1 MHLSDMPSSQQEVPC
16 GMQDGSKICDLL
28 QLSGNDQQ
36 RQFMDRLDRK
46 ILRLL
51 QEDSTLAVADVAKKV
66 GLSTTPCWRRIQKL
80 EEEGVIRRR
89 VALLDQ
95 KMINARVTVFVSIR
109 TNSHSNEW
117 LLRFS
122 EVISQFPEVVE
133 FYRMSGDVDYLLRV
147 VVPDIAA
154 YDAFYQKLIQKI
166 EIRDVSSS
174 FAMEQIKYTTE
185 LPLDYMALETGRSGD

>member
-1 MHLSDMPSSQQEVPC
+1 MTNYRFVFSEQNFLCEGAGDA
-16 GMQDGSKICDLL
+16 I
-28 QLSGNDQQ
+28 SG
-36 RQFMDRLDRK
+36 RSIQFPEISMDRLDRK

-51 QEDSTLAVADVAKKV
+51 QEDATLAVAEIAKKV

-80 EEEGVIRRR
+80 EEDGVIKRR
-89 VALLDQ
+89 VALLDPAA
-95 KMINARVTVFVSIR
+95 INAKVTVFVSIR

-117 LLRFS
+117 LKRFS
-122 EVISQFPEVVE
+122 EVITEFPEVVE

-154 YDAFYQKLIQKI
+154 YDAFYKRLIAKI

-174 FAMEQIKYTTE
+174 FAMEQIKYTTQ
-185 LPLDYMALETGRSGD
+185 LPLDYIQLAKEKPEAS

>member
-1 MHLSDMPSSQQEVPC
+1 
-16 GMQDGSKICDLL
+16 
-28 QLSGNDQQ
+28 
-36 RQFMDRLDRK
+36 MDRLDRK
-46 ILRLL
+46 ILRIL

-95 KMINARVTVFVSIR
+95 AKINANVTVFVSIR
-109 TNSHSNEW
+109 TNSHSSEW

-122 EVISQFPEVVE
+122 EVITQFPEVVE
-133 FYRMSGDVDYLLRV
+133 FYRMSGEVDYLLRV

-154 YDAFYQKLIQKI
+154 YDAFYQKLIKKI

-174 FAMEQIKYTTE
+174 FAMEQIKYTTQ
-185 LPLDYMALETGRSGD
+185 LPLDYMVLENSRSSNDT